1 MVKIFENE
9 GEGFVGSVQSVVVR
23 PSQLEGIE
31 QNEYY
36 ITILSEDEKEM
47 FEWVAIGQNEDGENI
62 CKSSEL
68 ELYIQEIVSVFP
80 ETSDLVYHKEVF
92 EYLIGKKVRWVRKVL
107 GKVIKNI
114 PAKRFLV
121 PRKLFVEEK

>member
-9 GEGFVGSVQSVVVR
+9 GEGFVGTVQSIAVR

-47 FEWVAIGQNEDGENI
+47 FEWVAIGQNEEGENI
-62 CKSSEL
+62 RKSSEL
-68 ELYIQEIVSVFP
+68 ELYIQEIVSVFT

-121 PRKLFVEEK
+121 PRKLSVEKK